1 MAWVVLAA
9 CPPPLRS
16 LKLGDMIREKEIIQ
30 TGTLVNPTHFAGFWK
45 RFAAILID
53 GIILGIVGGIV
64 SAIFGLPS
72 GGPVGTLF
80 GWLYFATMESSSY
93 QATVGKLILGIR
105 VTGMEGQR
113 ITFARATLRYFA
125 KIISALILM
134 IGFLMAAWTERKQAL
149 HDIIADTLVVSESG
163 QRW

>member
-1 MAWVVLAA
+1 VPQPANLLSPKEVN
-9 CPPPLRS
+9 
-16 LKLGDMIREKEIIQ
+16 MIREKEFIEP
-30 TGTLVNPTHFAGFWK
+30 GAMAAPTYYAGFWK

-64 SAIFGLPS
+64 SAIFGVPS

-93 QATVGKLILGIR
+93 QATLGKLILGIR
-105 VTGMEGQR
+105 VTDLQGQR
-113 ITFARATLRYFA
+113 TSFARATLRYFA

-149 HDIIADTLVVSESG
+149 HDMIAGTLVVTVNG
-163 QRW
+163 DRW